1 MLAGMSSAE
10 LSEWMAYE
18 RLTGSL
24 DTRARGDISAGIVA
38 ATVANSAGSKRKLK
52 PSDFIPTWFKR
63 KKTAEELW
71 RDVVALNAQMGGE
84 VITRGD
90 SG

>member
-10 LSEWMAYE
+10 LSEWMAFE
-18 RLTGSL
+18 RVTGSL
-24 DTRARGDISAGIVA
+24 DSRARVDISAGIVA

-52 PSDFIPTWFKR
+52 PSDFIPKWFKR
-63 KKTAEELW
+63 KKSVEDIW

-84 VITRGD
+84 VIERGD